1 MRKVPDK
8 SNKKGDGPI
17 KIGYI
22 RVSSKSQRD
31 NSSLKEQREAVL
43 KAGAEEVVEEIF
55 TGGTIKDRP
64 LFSKLLER
72 LQPDDELIVCKLDR
86 FARTVS
92 EGSAVAK
99 DLYDRNIKLTI
110 LNMGT
115 IERSF
120 VGTLILNIM
129 LSFAEY
135 EKDMINSRC
144 QNGRMYH
151 REHTPGYR
159 EGRPKKFRREQ
170 MNLALSLV
178 EQGKSYRVVE
188 EMTGISKTTIYREKK
203 QRLSGQTSETEKS
216 P

>member
-1 MRKVPDK
+1 MRF
-8 SNKKGDGPI
+8 
-17 KIGYI
+17 GYI

-43 KAGAEEVVEEIF
+43 KAGAEEVIEEVF

-64 LFSKLLER
+64 LFSQLIER
-72 LQPDDELIVCKLDR
+72 LQSGDELIVCKLDR

-92 EGSAVAK
+92 EGSSVAR
-99 DLYDRNIKLTI
+99 DLYDKNIKLTI

-115 IERSF
+115 IEKSF
-120 VGTLILNIM
+120 VGNLILNIM

-144 QNGRMYH
+144 QGGREYH
-151 REHTPGYR
+151 RKHTKGYR

-170 MNLALSLV
+170 VNLALSLV

-203 QRLSGQTSETEKS
+203 ERLSGQTSEIV
-216 P
+216 